1 MWWKQ
6 GTLLNKSEKN
16 FPDKGPGYSIK
27 LLLTTIN
34 ECIICHKLYG
44 KMAYLKTIELL
55 QERCT
60 EKLVWICSKKEDQ
73 NLRFCDIPFPCFSNH
88 VLHIEVDISLD
99 VHSLLLAT
107 NRFMAKKGAVHL
119 LWLDNGANFVGAKI
133 NCSKNS
139 RKYSWIK

>member
-1 MWWKQ
+1 MYHLSQIIWKD
-6 GTLLNKSEKN
+6 GLPKN
-16 FPDKGPGYSIK
+16 DRA
-27 LLLTTIN
+27 TT
-34 ECIICHKLYG
+34 G
-44 KMAYLKTIELL
+44 KMYRKIGVNMFK
-55 QERCT
+55 ERR
-60 EKLVWICSKKEDQ
+60 Q

-88 VLHIEVDISLD
+88 ALHIEVDISLD